1 MLRGRGIAD
10 RATPALPAIRGP
22 MHAALIRGPQLSA
35 FHPGAE
41 QRRDGAGWLRPAVAH
56 ALPTLSSDAPIQT
69 AIRAASHVRGVR
81 AGRRRDNDDV
91 RLLRIDCHAA
101 QVTDVEADAGRAPRG
116 TGIVALE
123 ITVPGRDAQ
132 CIGGFSVNGEL
143 VGVPWSIGH
152 AVLPC

>member
-10 RATPALPAIRGP
+10 RATPALPAIRGT

-35 FHPGAE
+35 LHPGAE

-56 ALPTLSSDAPIQT
+56 ALPTPSSETPIQP

-81 AGRRRDNDDV
+81 AGRRRDNDDL
-91 RLLRIDCHAA
+91 RLLRIDCHAT

-116 TGIVALE
+116 TAVVTLE
-123 ITVPGRDAQ
+123 IPVPGRDAQ
-132 CIGGFSVNGEL
+132 CIGRLSVNGEV
-143 VGVPWSIGH
+143 VGVPPCTRH
-152 AVLPC
+152 AG